1 MTVVNMLPRLEASGT
16 VGEFVDPLFD
26 SSRHSLS
33 ALRASIPR
41 FSRVFSG
48 HRNLASPMPSPVIL
62 PIFWRGLY
70 CEQESFR
77 VLVASCAYHVVVR
90 RLFQFEDVSLSAE
103 PPRPGRMG
111 VAG

>member
-1 MTVVNMLPRLEASGT
+1 MTVLNMLPRLEASGT

-33 ALRASIPR
+33 ALRASIPS
-41 FSRVFSG
+41 FSRVFSR

-70 CEQESFR
+70 REQESFR
-77 VLVASCAYHVVVR
+77 VLLTYCADYAVVR
-90 RLFQFEDVSLSAE
+90 QLFQFEDVGLSAE
-103 PPRPGRMG
+103 PPGP
-111 VAG
+111 